1 LQELISVFF
10 LMIIFGFSFTVDQIM
25 AQVSTDCDRQTFS
38 LVECPHKET
47 NKTVNGDLKDIEEVQ
62 VMIPFP

>member
-1 LQELISVFF
+1 
-10 LMIIFGFSFTVDQIM
+10 MIIFGFSFTVDQIM